1 MREAKS
7 LDVIADLLAS
17 GATVKAY
24 DPIAMEGTRAV
35 FPQITYGANAY
46 EVASG
51 ADALVIVTEWNE
63 FKLLNFERLQQIMS
77 RPLVLDGRNLYDP
90 ERMRRLGFEYH
101 SIGRATVGG
110 KAAPVRPHLPAKI
123 AQEKPA
129 QEAVSPS

>member
-24 DPIAMEGTRAV
+24 DPIAMENTKPV

-46 EVASG
+46 EVATD

-63 FKLLNFERLQQIMS
+63 FKNLNFERISGLMQ
-77 RPLVLDGRNLYDP
+77 RPLILDGRNLYDP
-90 ERMRRLGFEYH
+90 ERLRRLGFEYH
-101 SIGRATVGG
+101 SIGRAS
-110 KAAPVRPHLPAKI
+110 AKPGI
-123 AQEKPA
+123 KPA
-129 QEAVSPS
+129 AVSSNHAYAEKEVVTV